1 MEKPHEPGNSRS
13 GELSGVLSDFLM
25 NWSNDDND
33 QWAVNMGGT
42 LSSQTLRF
50 SSPSSYFSQLCNNLF
65 SLYHIYIRESRPN

>member
-25 NWSNDDND
+25 NGSNDDND

-42 LSSQTLRF
+42 
-50 SSPSSYFSQLCNNLF
+50 
-65 SLYHIYIRESRPN
+65 